1 MIVIT
6 NVKKGPNNMIYP
18 AKEFVLKNGLKVIVK
33 SPEVSDA
40 LNLLDSVVNVAK
52 STDFL
57 LGEPEDYDKYYQD
70 IKLEEDFINSFINN
84 KDYLLCVYLNDK
96 IIGNSALRFFTHFK
110 DRHRVNV
117 GIAIQKEYQGLGI
130 GSLLFDIM
138 IDIAKHTEGIEQME
152 LDVISTNEKAK
163 RLYTKKGFVKTGD
176 LPHELKLKDGTY
188 LDSEL
193 MVLFLNK

>member
-1 MIVIT
+1 
-6 NVKKGPNNMIYP
+6 MIYP